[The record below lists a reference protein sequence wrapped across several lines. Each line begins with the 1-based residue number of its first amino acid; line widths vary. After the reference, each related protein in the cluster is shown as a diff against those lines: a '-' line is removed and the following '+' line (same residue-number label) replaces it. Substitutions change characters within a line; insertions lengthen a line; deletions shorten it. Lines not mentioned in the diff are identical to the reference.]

1 MSGSWGLSDLAGR
14 LFLAGCCSG
23 LFNAPNMALAMAHT
37 PRPLLATAGA
47 STSLARQ
54 IGLALGPAL
63 ATLAWSASSSYVR
76 GVGGAMALWRP
87 SWATGRHRH
96 RVSAPTA
103 RSSPPPASEGGSA

>member
-63 ATLAWSASSSYVR
+63 ATLAWSASSYVR
-76 GVGGAMALWRP
+76 GVGGAMALSAP
-87 SWATGRHRH
+87 QLGTGRHRH

-103 RSSPPPASEGGSA
+103 RSSPPPASEGGSP